1 MAKRTSTLETKQQN
15 FYKNIIKDPV
25 TQCWNWTR
33 SVNNVGYGMVRID
46 DRMMLAHR
54 VQAIWQGWNIQDL
67 IVMHTCD
74 NTVCVN
80 PDHLRVGTIRDN
92 MQDMISKGRRVK
104 GMMGVKH
111 PITTCVHCGISRPIN
126 MIAKYHGDRCPNKP
140 PEQP

>member
-1 MAKRTSTLETKQQN
+1 
-15 FYKNIIKDPV
+15 
-25 TQCWNWTR
+25 
-33 SVNNVGYGMVRID
+33 MVRID

-126 MIAKYHGDRCPNKP
+126 MIAKYHDDRCPNKP
-140 PEQP
+140 TEKP